1 MRFLMLALMLL
12 SAGCVPSWQ
21 EGGPPQQPP
30 TMTPLAYVTEDGTA
44 LPLRVWP
51 ANPHP
56 KAIVLALHGM
66 NDYANAFG
74 RPAAVWAHDGITTY
88 AYDQRGFG
96 GTPHRGKW
104 ADPELLVQD
113 LQHMTRTLRAR
124 HPGMPL
130 YLLGESMGAAV
141 VALALTRPDLVPV
154 DGAILSAPA
163 VWGGDAMNLFFRASL
178 WLGAHTFPESKV
190 TGQGLKR
197 WASDN
202 LEVLRGLARDPLFI
216 KGTRLDAVY
225 GVTSL
230 MGEAYAS
237 AERIP
242 AKVPILVL
250 YGARDEIIPPDPVQD
265 FIKRLPPHRVAY
277 YADGCHLLM
286 RGLGAE
292 AVLRDIRAWIAD
304 KNAPLSGGTTLPET
318 AKCRPPDRAAE

>member
-21 EGGPPQQPP
+21 EGGPPAQPP
-30 TMTPLAYVTEDGTA
+30 AVTPLAYVTVDGTA

-56 KAIVLALHGM
+56 KAVVLALHGM
-66 NDYANAFG
+66 NDYAHAFS
-74 RPAAVWAHDGITTY
+74 RPAEIWAREGITTY

-96 GTPHRGKW
+96 GTPYRGKW
-104 ADPELLVQD
+104 ASADLLVQD
-113 LQHMTRTLRAR
+113 VQRMTLLLRAR
-124 HPGMPL
+124 HPGVPL
-130 YLLGESMGAAV
+130 YLLGESMGGAV
-141 VALALTRPDLVPV
+141 VLLALKRSDLVSV

-163 VWGGDAMNLFFRASL
+163 VWGGDAMNWFFRASL
-178 WLGAHTFPESKV
+178 WIGAHTFPESKV

-202 LEVLRGLARDPLFI
+202 IEVLRGLARDPLFI

-225 GVTSL
+225 GVTDL

-237 AERIP
+237 AEQIDT
-242 AKVPILVL
+242 KVPILVL
-250 YGARDEIIPPDPVQD
+250 YGARDEIIPADPVRD
-265 FIKRLPPHRVAY
+265 FVKRLPPHRVAY

-304 KNAPLSGGTTLPET
+304 KDAALSGGTTFPET
-318 AKCRPPDRAAE
+318 EKCRPPDWRE